1 MRGLTMITIV
11 CGDIFAHDE
20 GIDDDSDDRVGDSDS
35 TRSLLTI
42 MLTESSCRWRG
53 GLLVGGDLFAHDEKR
68 DASFVVV

>member
-1 MRGLTMITIV
+1 MITIV
-11 CGDIFAHDE
+11 CGDVFAHNE

-53 GLLVGGDLFAHDEKR
+53 GFY
-68 DASFVVV
+68 